1 MAGYGGGMTQAGE
14 RDRPVVVDRA
24 WTARGELV
32 LRRAGDHHEIIH
44 NGVFLMDTRA
54 GASERLLVSA
64 ALQACGAAAASVVIG
79 GLGVGFSL
87 VEALAD
93 ARVRAVTVVEVEPA
107 VIGWHR
113 PGGPLA
119 TWSRGALADPR
130 TRVVRADVA
139 AWLARDRGVYDAV
152 CLDVDNG
159 PEWTVTRAN
168 QELYGDAGLDALAR
182 RLTPTGALTVW
193 SAMHAP
199 RFQERLHRRFASVE
213 VREVPSATRGGPDVV
228 YVAAGPR
235 R

>member
-1 MAGYGGGMTQAGE
+1 MTQAGE
-14 RDRPVVVDRA
+14 RDHPVVVGRA

-64 ALQACGAAAASVVIG
+64 ALQACGAAAPSVVIG

-93 ARVRAVTVVEVEPA
+93 ARVRAVTVVEVESA

-119 TWSRGALADPR
+119 TWSHGALADPR

-139 AWLARDRGVYDAV
+139 AWLAGDHGVHDVV

-168 QELYGDAGLDALAR
+168 RELYGDAGVEMLAR

-193 SAMHAP
+193 SAMPAP
-199 RFQERLHRRFASVE
+199 RFQERLRRRFASVE